1 MKKLLLVLTTIL
13 LQSCSVIGIR
23 TVEMLDYNVI
33 EEEGNF
39 DIREYQDY
47 WVVRTEVEGEYEEST
62 SEAFGRLFKYISGQ
76 NTEQIKI
83 SMTGP
88 VMQQQKSQKI
98 AMTGPVIQKEQEN
111 GWTMEF
117 VLPAKFNQTVPPQP
131 LNPQVSIE
139 KVSGYRAAALRYSGN
154 LSEKKVNQKKDALLA
169 LVMRRG
175 LQPKGTP
182 FSAGYDPPWTLPFL
196 KRNEV
201 IVAVE

>member
-47 WVVRTEVEGEYEEST
+47 WVVRTEVEGGYEEST